1 MNLTISLPS
10 CFGKSLSFTLFNAI
24 YPQFENMSSK
34 KSTNSELIINR
45 FKEGLGLKTDK
56 SLCEYLDIRQTT
68 LSGWKT
74 RNSFDYDLM
83 FSKRGL
89 ISIHWLVTG
98 EGPMFF
104 EATKSPKGISEL
116 SEWKEKCLEI
126 LEENRQLR
134 KENDALK
141 AKKVK

>member
-1 MNLTISLPS
+1 
-10 CFGKSLSFTLFNAI
+10 
-24 YPQFENMSSK
+24 MSSK
-34 KSTNSELIINR
+34 KSTNSELIVNR

-56 SLCEYLDIRQTT
+56 SLCEHLGIRQTT

-89 ISIHWLVTG
+89 ISIHWLITG
-98 EGPMFF
+98 EGPMLF
-104 EATKSPKGISEL
+104 EANNNNMGDSEL
-116 SEWKEKCLEI
+116 GEWKEKCLEI

-141 AKKVK
+141 AKKLK